1 MDMKYFTEYQQ
12 EKHDI
17 CEYGRRLYQRGLV
30 GGNEGNLSFRI
41 KNTVLVT
48 PTMESKGCL
57 VLEMILELNLHD
69 GSLASPSDYRESS
82 ETLLHISILK
92 ANTDLR
98 CVIHAHPV
106 YATALAVIGDP
117 IVATLVPETQF
128 FFGDEIPIAKYAHP
142 GTQTLADSVLPYVK
156 KGCGA
161 LLENHGAVTWGKT
174 LKEAFF
180 AMETLESYCQMYML
194 TKYLANKQ
202 NHIPSES
209 IQIINSIRTKVFKLD
224 SEV

>member
-1 MDMKYFTEYQQ
+1 M
-12 EKHDI
+12 
-17 CEYGRRLYQRGLV
+17 
-30 GGNEGNLSFRI
+30 NE
-41 KNTVLVT
+41 
-48 PTMESKGCL
+48 
-57 VLEMILELNLHD
+57 D
-69 GSLASPSDYRESS
+69 
-82 ETLLHISILK
+82 
-92 ANTDLR
+92 
-98 CVIHAHPV
+98 V
-106 YATALAVIGDP
+106 YKRQVIGDP